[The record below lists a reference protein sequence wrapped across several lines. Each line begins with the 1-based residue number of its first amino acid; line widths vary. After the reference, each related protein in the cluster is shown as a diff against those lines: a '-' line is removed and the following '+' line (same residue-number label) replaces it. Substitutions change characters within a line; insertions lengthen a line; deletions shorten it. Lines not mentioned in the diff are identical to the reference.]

1 LDAEA
6 ANNGVV
12 MPGARETL
20 LHRENVR
27 KQRQRAP
34 ASWRPHSRTLPLS
47 GATGNV
53 PLPDKSAL
61 KAARVGAF

>member
-1 LDAEA
+1 M
-6 ANNGVV
+6 

-27 KQRQRAP
+27 K
-34 ASWRPHSRTLPLS
+34 PHSRTLPLDADS

-53 PLPDKSAL
+53 TLPDKSAL

>member
-20 LHRENVR
+20 LHQENVR
-27 KQRQRAP
+27 E
-34 ASWRPHSRTLPLS
+34 PHSRTLPLDADS
-47 GATGNV
+47 VATGNV

-61 KAARVGAF
+61 TAARVGAF